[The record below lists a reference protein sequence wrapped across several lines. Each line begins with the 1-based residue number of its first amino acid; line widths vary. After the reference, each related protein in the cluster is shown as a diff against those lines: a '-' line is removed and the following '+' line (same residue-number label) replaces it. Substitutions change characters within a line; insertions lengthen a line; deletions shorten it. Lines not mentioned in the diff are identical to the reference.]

1 MVVVA
6 VVVVVWVVIIIV
18 LLSRKKKCHFC
29 YKGNKYIATF
39 RLFLLIEYNITRIFL
54 LITIVGER
62 QLPSG
67 CESPP

>member
-1 MVVVA
+1 VVVVA
-6 VVVVVWVVIIIV
+6 RVVIIIV
-18 LLSRKKKCHFC
+18 LLLRKKKCHFC
-29 YKGNKYIATF
+29 SKGNKYIATF
-39 RLFLLIEYNITRIFL
+39 RLFLLIDRYNLTRIFL